1 MSSSLRPP
9 VRRLLPALLA
19 SLLLAGGC
27 TSLRD
32 ALEADNVEYRNAR
45 RGPVLDVPP
54 DLVSPRSDNRY
65 TLPTQDQS
73 QSLLDYNR
81 ARDDAEGEGQA
92 ARAGNVLP
100 QSRVAR
106 IHRDGQVRWIVVDAD
121 PEAVWPVLLD
131 FWAVQGFNL
140 EQASPQLGIME
151 TDWAERYQ
159 RVENSGVRGILSR
172 KANAIYATGERDKY
186 RTRLERT
193 ADGGTE
199 VYLTYYGREEVLQGT
214 NKDRSTW
221 VPNNDNRPALE
232 TEYLQRMLARFA
244 QAFGSRPL
252 SGQVQK
258 VPTTEV
264 DEGAA
269 RQGRSQIVAAD
280 QAQGAQLRIA
290 QDFERSWRDV
300 GLVLDRLDFV
310 IEDRNRERGVYDIR
324 YVDPE
329 RIDQSQG
336 TLSRIFS
343 GERKDLSRQHYQLL
357 VQGEGEQSTVSVRMG
372 DGSLPQAEE
381 DRRVAE
387 RLVRVLHENIR

>member
-1 MSSSLRPP
+1 MSLSPRCPSS
-9 VRRLLPALLA
+9 RRLLPALLA
-19 SLLLAGGC
+19 SLLVLGGC

-32 ALEADNVEYRNAR
+32 SLEADNVEYRNAR
-45 RGPVLDVPP
+45 RGPGLDVPP
-54 DLVSPRSDNRY
+54 DLVGPRSDNRY
-65 TLPTQDQS
+65 SLPAQDDS

-81 ARDDAEGEGQA
+81 SRDDDAESQA
-92 ARAGNVLP
+92 PRAGNVLP
-100 QSRVAR
+100 QSGAAR
-106 IHRDGQVRWIVVDAD
+106 IHRDGQVRWIVVDAE

-140 EQASPQLGIME
+140 EQSSPQLGIME

-159 RVENSGVRGILSR
+159 RVETSGVRGVLTR

-186 RTRLERT
+186 RTRIER
-193 ADGGTE
+193 APQGGTE
-199 VYLTYYGREEVLQGT
+199 VYLTYYGREEVLQGP

-221 VPNNDNRPALE
+221 VSSNDNRPVFE

-244 QAFGSRPL
+244 NAFGGKPV
-252 SGQVQK
+252 SGDTQK
-258 VPTTEV
+258 VATTEV
-264 DEGAA
+264 DEAAA
-269 RQGRSQIVAAD
+269 RQGRSQIVAV
-280 QAQGAQLRIA
+280 QGQPSTLRIT

-329 RIDQSQG
+329 RIDQSQSA
-336 TLSRIFS
+336 LSRIFS
-343 GERKDLSRQHYQLL
+343 GERKDLSSQHYQLL
-357 VQGEGEQSTVSVRMG
+357 VQGEGSQSTVSVRMG
-372 DGSLPQAEE
+372 DGNQPQAEE

-387 RLVRVLHENIR
+387 RLVRLLHENIR